1 MARRRARRRQPELEE
16 NPDRWLVSY
25 ADFITLL
32 FAFFVVMYAISSIN
46 EGKYR
51 VLTDSIVDAFHGPP
65 KSIEPISLEKPT
77 YATVIEELSVVEKI
91 EPIGPGI
98 TYAAED
104 MHERPTALDKLH
116 DLASKNVMAQVV
128 TEVQGAM
135 QELIAS
141 GDIKVTSDEL
151 WVEIDIKSQILF
163 DSGSATLQPTAMA
176 PLEKLAG
183 VLNNFNHSIQVEG
196 FTDNVPIAN
205 AVFPSN
211 WELSAS
217 RAANVVHLFMKN
229 GVNPSR
235 MAAIGF
241 GEHRP
246 IADNATLEGRM
257 QNRRVAI
264 VVLADD
270 SARRILDLNKT
281 TGQTSV
287 SPP

>member
-1 MARRRARRRQPELEE
+1 MRRRQPELEE

-51 VLTDSIVDAFHGPP
+51 VLTDSIADAFHGPP
-65 KSIEPISLEKPT
+65 KSVEPIKLDIPT
-77 YATVIEELSVVEKI
+77 YATVIEDLSAVEKVN
-91 EPIGPGI
+91 PIGPGL
-98 TYAAED
+98 TYSAED
-104 MHERPTALDKLH
+104 MHERPTSLDKLQ

-135 QELIAS
+135 QDLIDS

-163 DSGSATLQPTAMA
+163 DSGSALLQPTALE
-176 PLEKLAG
+176 PLKKLAD

-205 AVFPSN
+205 DVYPSN
-211 WELSAS
+211 WELSAA

-241 GEHRP
+241 GEYRP
-246 IADNATLEGRM
+246 VADNATLDGRM

-264 VVLADD
+264 VVLADE
-270 SARRILDLNKT
+270 SARRILDLNKPSAAVPGAT
-281 TGQTSV
+281 
-287 SPP
+287 P